1 MYHLTHRFSLVRIH
15 KISALLASRAVLAGD
30 IAEKYLEEGISKKI
44 SGAAS
49 IVVVSSVLP
58 ALLKFG

>member
-1 MYHLTHRFSLVRIH
+1 MYHLTHRCSLVRIH

-44 SGAAS
+44 
-49 IVVVSSVLP
+49 IYSVGCLP
-58 ALLKFG
+58 CNCRKLTSY